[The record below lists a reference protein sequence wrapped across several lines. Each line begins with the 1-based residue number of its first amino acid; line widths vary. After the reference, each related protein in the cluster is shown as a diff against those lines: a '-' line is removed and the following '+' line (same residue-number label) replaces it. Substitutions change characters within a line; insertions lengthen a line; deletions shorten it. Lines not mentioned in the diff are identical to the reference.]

1 MSQANAARITGDTIF
16 APGKSDH
23 SAVSRRAALTAL
35 AVVPA
40 VAVAGTLPAQAA
52 PDNWTLAV
60 RAYRAAE
67 AAYHGHLAN
76 VWYPLLEKVEKRC
89 GPPPSLSVTIER
101 PNGRPDTFVYR
112 PAQPDAWMW
121 HPTVAGRA
129 AGEKLTAEWA
139 EWHERDA
146 RTKDQFG
153 FDAVDDED
161 KRLYAC
167 VDEARDRLMLTPAPD
182 AAAVLM
188 KLEIMW
194 DDPLYERSE
203 ENERLIT
210 RDLRLL
216 AALGDAR
223 RAA

>member
-1 MSQANAARITGDTIF
+1 MSQADAARITGDTIL
-16 APGKSDH
+16 APGNSDR

-40 VAVAGTLPAQAA
+40 VAVALPARGAV
-52 PDNWTLAV
+52 DSWTLAL
-60 RAYRAAE
+60 RDYRAAE

-76 VWYPLLEKVEKRC
+76 VWNPLLEKIEKRC

-112 PAQPDAWMW
+112 PGKPDAWMW

-139 EWHERDA
+139 AWEDRSDRIRA
-146 RTKDQFG
+146 QFN
-153 FDAVDDED
+153 FDAVDNED
-161 KRLYAC
+161 KRLYAR
-167 VDEARDRLMLTPAPD
+167 VEEARDRLMLMPAPD

-188 KLEIMW
+188 KLELMW
-194 DDPLYERSE
+194 GDPLYERSDE
-203 ENERLIT
+203 DERLIT
-210 RDLRLL
+210 RDLQYL
-216 AALGDAR
+216 AALSDTR